1 MTYKSTL
8 EKIEI
13 LISFFKTHNKPNLA
27 EFWLEQ
33 LGRTKATKSFKNF
46 PIQKLVVHLNA
57 LELHKQRSKKKALD
71 RDQATFFAFYR

>member
-1 MTYKSTL
+1 MNYKNTL

-27 EFWLEQ
+27 KFWLEQ

-46 PIQKLVVHLNA
+46 PIQRLTTHLKA
-57 LELHKQRSKKKALD
+57 LELHKQRSKEEAKLRQPA
-71 RDQATFFAFYR
+71 FFPFFK